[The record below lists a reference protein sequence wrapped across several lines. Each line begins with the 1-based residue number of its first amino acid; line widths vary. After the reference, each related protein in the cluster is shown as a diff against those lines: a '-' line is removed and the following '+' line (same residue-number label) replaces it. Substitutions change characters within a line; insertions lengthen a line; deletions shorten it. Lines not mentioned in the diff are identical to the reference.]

1 MRPLRE
7 TCSMIKA
14 AKYLGGSV
22 LLAALMT
29 TSLVPLRASA
39 GPSGG
44 HVTITLTTMPDR
56 PVAAEDTR
64 VTIVL
69 KDERQQPLG
78 NASVL
83 VRADMIMSGMAG
95 MQHGSAG
102 PTATAKPSEKP
113 GEYLAT
119 LRLTDPG
126 DWRISVTTGHSSGE
140 FKVTVLPPT
149 LESSAATSPSTAPT
163 SQRSGADE
171 GRAATADGTRV
182 IKGHDD
188 GHGAAKEAAGPNYYF
203 VGSILGVVVITIGMV
218 PILRRRGSR
227 AERAEAA

>member
-1 MRPLRE
+1 M
-7 TCSMIKA
+7 SKA
-14 AKYLGGSV
+14 VKYLGGPV
-22 LLAALMT
+22 LLAALMI

-64 VTIVL
+64 LTIAL
-69 KDERQQPLG
+69 MDERQHPLR

-83 VRADMIMSGMAG
+83 VRADMIRSGMGG
-95 MQHGSAG
+95 MQHGSTS
-102 PTATAKPSEKP
+102 PPVTAKPSEKP

-119 LRLTDPG
+119 LRFTDPG
-126 DWRISVTTGHSSGE
+126 DWRISVTTGHSGAE
-140 FKVTVLPPT
+140 FKVTALPPQ
-149 LESSAATSPSTAPT
+149 LALGAATSPSPAPA
-163 SQRSGADE
+163 SQGS
-171 GRAATADGTRV
+171 RAHDGHAAPAAGTRV
-182 IKGHDD
+182 ARGHDD
-188 GHGAAKEAAGPNYYF
+188 GPGAARDAAGPDYYF
-203 VGSILGVVVITIGMV
+203 VGSILGVVLITIGMV

>member
-1 MRPLRE
+1 
-7 TCSMIKA
+7 MIKA

-44 HVTITLTTMPDR
+44 HVTNTLTTMPDR

-64 VTIVL
+64 LTIVL

-95 MQHGSAG
+95 TQ
-102 PTATAKPSEKP
+102 
-113 GEYLAT
+113 
-119 LRLTDPG
+119 
-126 DWRISVTTGHSSGE
+126 
-140 FKVTVLPPT
+140 
-149 LESSAATSPSTAPT
+149 
-163 SQRSGADE
+163 Q
-171 GRAATADGTRV
+171 GR
-182 IKGHDD
+182 
-188 GHGAAKEAAGPNYYF
+188 AGPNCP
-203 VGSILGVVVITIGMV
+203 GEPPAKT
-218 PILRRRGSR
+218 RQ
-227 AERAEAA
+227 